1 MCGDTV
7 TPSFYSK
14 VEKNEHR
21 ISAEDLFTILENH
34 SINFASFISQAMD
47 QSEANRMDLINESIV
62 RAVYDNDFLALDKIK
77 FDIQSDKT
85 VIAANKKVSSALIE
99 VSRL

>member
-47 QSEANRMDLINESIV
+47 RSEANRMDLINESIV

-85 VIAANKKVSSALIE
+85 VIAANKEVSSALIE